1 MSDSISFNR
10 SSANGPAFIRH
21 LDIVDHSDYVF
32 YAALLLLPVDG
43 TVLGFYMPF
52 WTPISPWLFMV
63 YVLLNRSLLPQVRR
77 RFRTFFLLPVA
88 LFALSIVGWV
98 TFAFHILPALW
109 SFLEISG
116 ALACLSALEIA
127 IRIKRLDWRD
137 MIRTLIAVYWV
148 AFAIGVVQF
157 LAIKLDVPLIR
168 DWFSHLMSREYITS
182 DSQWGGDRPQFL
194 FAEPSYIGMHLYGVL
209 LPLMWIMCDHDRIYM
224 KRLRDLI
231 VVFAVGAILMGAGI
245 RIIIDTGVALVITL
259 AMHTDFHNR
268 GQAKRT
274 YEVFGVMF
282 VAGVVIGALNSR
294 IRSILMQGPI
304 AGDGSTSSRI
314 AYMLNPFIAGIMNPF
329 YAFVGFG
336 AGNLSEVEHTV
347 RQSEQLIPGIS
358 NPGPTWWWLKTV
370 WRPDSVRT
378 GTITMSAY
386 SSLIGEFG
394 LIGFI
399 ALAAVIIRYVR
410 EQRPWNR
417 MIVCWLILT
426 AYLYVQFEGYAF
438 YALPLFIWTIGTG
451 TSDAPSRSPVRR
463 NREMETSCR
472 R

>member
-1 MSDSISFNR
+1 
-10 SSANGPAFIRH
+10 
-21 LDIVDHSDYVF
+21 
-32 YAALLLLPVDG
+32 
-43 TVLGFYMPF
+43 
-52 WTPISPWLFMV
+52 
-63 YVLLNRSLLPQVRR
+63 
-77 RFRTFFLLPVA
+77 
-88 LFALSIVGWV
+88 
-98 TFAFHILPALW
+98 
-109 SFLEISG
+109 
-116 ALACLSALEIA
+116 
-127 IRIKRLDWRD
+127 
-137 MIRTLIAVYWV
+137 
-148 AFAIGVVQF
+148 
-157 LAIKLDVPLIR
+157 
-168 DWFSHLMSREYITS
+168 
-182 DSQWGGDRPQFL
+182 
-194 FAEPSYIGMHLYGVL
+194 
-209 LPLMWIMCDHDRIYM
+209 
-224 KRLRDLI
+224 
-231 VVFAVGAILMGAGI
+231 
-245 RIIIDTGVALVITL
+245 
-259 AMHTDFHNR
+259 
-268 GQAKRT
+268 
-274 YEVFGVMF
+274 
-282 VAGVVIGALNSR
+282 
-294 IRSILMQGPI
+294 MQGPI

-399 ALAAVIIRYVR
+399 ALAAVII
-410 EQRPWNR
+410 
-417 MIVCWLILT
+417 CWLILT

-463 NREMETSCR
+463 NREMEPSCR

>member
-1 MSDSISFNR
+1 MGGLR
-10 SSANGPAFIRH
+10 
-21 LDIVDHSDYVF
+21 
-32 YAALLLLPVDG
+32 
-43 TVLGFYMPF
+43 
-52 WTPISPWLFMV
+52 
-63 YVLLNRSLLPQVRR
+63 
-77 RFRTFFLLPVA
+77 
-88 LFALSIVGWV
+88 
-98 TFAFHILPALW
+98 
-109 SFLEISG
+109 
-116 ALACLSALEIA
+116 
-127 IRIKRLDWRD
+127 
-137 MIRTLIAVYWV
+137 
-148 AFAIGVVQF
+148 AIGVVQF

-209 LPLMWIMCDHDRIYM
+209 LPLMWIMRDHDRIYM

-282 VAGVVIGALNSR
+282 VAGVVIGVLNSR